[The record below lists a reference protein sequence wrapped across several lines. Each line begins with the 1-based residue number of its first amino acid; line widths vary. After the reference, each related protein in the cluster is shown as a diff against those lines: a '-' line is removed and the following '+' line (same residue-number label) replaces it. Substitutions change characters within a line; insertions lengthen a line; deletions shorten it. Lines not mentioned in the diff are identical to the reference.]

1 MAVKKP
7 GIALE
12 AKGLAKSYK
21 MSKKNIIKALNKV
34 SVEIEK
40 GEMVAIMGP
49 SGSGK
54 STLLHLMATLDRP
67 DEGEV
72 VINGVSVFAVP
83 KRRLPKIRATQ
94 IGMIFQSF
102 NLIPTLSARENVA
115 LAMRYAGVKRGERRR
130 RADEMLQFLGL
141 GDRLNNKPT
150 ELSGGQQQR
159 VAVARALVNSPDII
173 FADEPTGELDTK
185 ASEQL
190 MAMMRE
196 LNKKQQQT
204 FVIVTHNPDVA
215 RVCDRTIYMQ
225 DGKIVEKRPRV

>member
-12 AKGLAKSYK
+12 AKGLVKSYK
-21 MSKKNIIKALNKV
+21 MSKKNVIKALNKV
-34 SVEIEK
+34 SLEVEK

-54 STLLHLMATLDRP
+54 STLLHLMATLDKP

-72 VINGVSVFAVP
+72 VINGVSVFAVA

-94 IGMIFQSF
+94 IGMIFQSY

-115 LAMRYAGVKRGERRR
+115 LAMRYAGVGRRERHR
-130 RADEMLQFLGL
+130 RADEMLGNLGL
-141 GDRLNNKPT
+141 ADRLNNKPT

-159 VAVARALVNSPDII
+159 VAVARALVNNPDIV

-185 ASEQL
+185 NSQQL
-190 MAMMRE
+190 MEVLRD

-204 FVIVTHNPDVA
+204 FVIVTHNPEVA

-225 DGKIVEKRPRV
+225 DSKIAEKKIRV